1 MNICIQMDALVVE
14 LTEKIRMLEM
24 KKEKE
29 SRSVLHELEKTVEE
43 KSKVCAYIRMSVSV
57 SYVPSMV
64 VPVMNDH

>member
-43 KSKVCAYIRMSVSV
+43 KSKVCM
-57 SYVPSMV
+57 YVCVCILTSME
-64 VPVMNDH
+64 VPVMNNH